1 MNRPSSSIKVYLGLL
16 MLLVVLRVALY
27 FVPVEFVLADQ
38 ERMVS
43 WPSILAIWALGLI
56 GVILAPRAG
65 FPGMWDKEIQNRGR
79 FFIPVLIGLSFG
91 LLSVVLDLVQ
101 PLGGEIQIEF
111 PASLVVYPMGGV
123 LEEIIFRLLLT
134 TFLVWLISTVIL
146 RERWQQGIFWMV
158 AVSVALLYAFLQIG
172 TYSMIAEK
180 VTLLVGMRFLVL
192 IGAYFIVA
200 ACLYRRYG
208 FLSAVAMR
216 LADYLVWH
224 IIWGLLIQG

>member
-1 MNRPSSSIKVYLGLL
+1 MNRPSPSIKVYLGLL

-27 FVPVEFVLADQ
+27 FMPVEFVLADQ

-56 GVILAPRAG
+56 GVILAPMAG

-79 FFIPVLIGLSFG
+79 LFIPVLIGLSFG

-111 PASLVVYPMGGV
+111 PASLVVYPMGGI

-134 TFLVWLISTVIL
+134 TLLVWLISTVIL
-146 RERWQQGIFWMV
+146 RGRWQQGIFWMV
-158 AVSVALLYAFLQIG
+158 AVFVGLLYAFLQISA
-172 TYSMIAEK
+172 YSMITEE
-180 VTLLVGMRFLVL
+180 VTLLVGIHFLVL
-192 IGAYFIVA
+192 IGPYFVVA
-200 ACLYRRYG
+200 AYLYRRYG
-208 FLSAVAMR
+208 FFSAVAMR

-224 IIWGLLIQG
+224 IIWGLLTQG